1 MIRGSPRRLAT
12 HETLRAFGDQS
23 FDLVHS
29 NSLIEHVGSLDDQA
43 RMAAEIRRVAAGY
56 FVQTPNRYFP
66 IEPHF
71 LVPAFQFLP
80 VALRVRVARR
90 FRPGWYRGGDAAV
103 AVRDAREIRLL
114 SERELRAMFPDGQV
128 WRERLYGMTKS
139 FVVWRV
145 CARAEPAGKA

>member
-1 MIRGSPRRLAT
+1 MGLLPESAEIVLLNLQVSSETGDPRITSKAGDARD
-12 HETLRAFGDQS
+12 LRAFGDQS

-29 NSLIEHVGSLDDQA
+29 NSLIEHVGSLEDQA

-80 VALRVRVARR
+80 VALRVRLARR
-90 FRPGWYRGGDAAV
+90 FRPGWYHGGDVAA

-114 SERELRAMFPDGQV
+114 SERELR
-128 WRERLYGMTKS
+128 
-139 FVVWRV
+139 
-145 CARAEPAGKA
+145 